1 MAFMVEKAPVNAIFS
16 SPVPR
21 LFAPL
26 ATLILVA
33 TGCGLLNSSPD
44 EENVSV
50 ESPEAEEDGAQG
62 DDAEDD
68 SSPTGDLAG
77 PGILASDCGGLEGWV
92 EYTLFSPD
100 SAEELAHARFDIQDT
115 QPGEIA
121 ALSHGRVAAE
131 RVALDPTCSEGHPPP
146 LFPERHLVMVTF
158 EEEVSGN
165 RVNGF
170 GVQNEEGTFTA
181 LSPDQEVADFGTPVD
196 YLYPVADP
204 ERDRIVFVQDE
215 GGSEHGI
222 HAMDLESGEITDL
235 DGTCAPLRCDRL
247 TVIPGIDGAVLYE
260 DHFTSM
266 AVIED
271 GEGLIGSIDGN
282 ELRYYDLS
290 DQVGSGVVD
299 MTNDTLRHI
308 ESTPVPVGL
317 RVSFQPLSDSTLL
330 FSDNE
335 LSVVE
340 FTGDTP
346 GTYDT
351 ENEGLLHHEL
361 EPLPTERTLIPEGTR
376 ENSDPVV
383 SPDGSEVLF
392 RSEPPTGGMSWYRV
406 PADGSGE
413 PVEFPELPWNLH
425 RVLAWT

>member
-1 MAFMVEKAPVNAIFS
+1 VNTIIS

-26 ATLILVA
+26 AALMLVS
-33 TGCGLLNSSPD
+33 TGCGLPGSSPE

-50 ESPEAEEDGAQG
+50 ESPEAEEDGARA
-62 DDAEDD
+62 DDEND
-68 SSPTGDLAG
+68 SPATGALAG
-77 PGILASDCGGLEGWV
+77 PGILAADCDGPEGWV

-100 SAEELAHARFDIQDT
+100 GAEELAHARFDVQET
-115 QPGEIA
+115 APGESGS
-121 ALSHGRVAAE
+121 LSHGRAVAE
-131 RVALDPTCSEGHPPP
+131 RVALDPTCSEGYPAP

-158 EEEVSGN
+158 EEEVNGN

-170 GVQNEEGTFTA
+170 GVQAEDGTFTA
-181 LSPDQEVADFGTPVD
+181 LSPEQEVADFGTPVD

-204 ERDRIVFVQDE
+204 EQDRIVFVQDE

-235 DGTCAPLRCDRL
+235 GGTCAPLRCDRL
-247 TVIPGIDGAVLYE
+247 TVVPGIDGAVLYE
-260 DHFTSM
+260 NNFTSM

-290 DQVGSGVVD
+290 DQIGDGVVD
-299 MTNDTLRHI
+299 LTSETLRHI
-308 ESTPVPVGL
+308 ESSPVPVGK
-317 RVSFQPLSDSTLL
+317 RVSFQPLGNSTLL
-330 FSDNE
+330 FADDE

-340 FTGDTP
+340 FTADTP
-346 GTYDT
+346 DTYES
-351 ENEGLLHHEL
+351 ENEGALHHEL
-361 EPLPTERTLIPEGTR
+361 EPLPTERTLVPAGTR
-376 ENSDPVV
+376 ENTDPVV

-392 RSEPPTGGMSWYRV
+392 RSEPPTGGFSWYRV
-406 PADGSGE
+406 PADGSGD
-413 PVEFPELPWNLH
+413 PVEFSELPGDLH
-425 RVLAWT
+425 RLLAWT